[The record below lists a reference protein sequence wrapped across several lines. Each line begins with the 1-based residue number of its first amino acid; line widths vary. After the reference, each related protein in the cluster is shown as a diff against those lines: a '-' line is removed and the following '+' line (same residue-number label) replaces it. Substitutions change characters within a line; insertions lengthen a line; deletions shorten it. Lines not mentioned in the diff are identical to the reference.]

1 MKVTAKIESLIG
13 GMNAAMR
20 PHAIQDFQY
29 ARGVNIDVRGGFA
42 RTRPGFRL
50 LSDGLVS
57 LLPSPDSLFQG
68 AERWTTSAGEHLVSV
83 FAGQVYLTNLGTG
96 ASSFIGPYMT
106 ATAQVFMAQA
116 DQYLVL
122 LDGTNVLVLE
132 WKDGA
137 PTVKKT
143 TMIPETLL
151 DDSWDEEWAG
161 VALAGEIE
169 EYMTANPD
177 KTHSEAV
184 AYVLAQQ
191 DQPTFPAGSIV
202 CYAHGRLHMVSSEM
216 DRRYFL
222 SSDIL
227 LPSEPVSVLRWWE
240 NMYLNSGG
248 GMGLPEE
255 MGEIRAM
262 AVMRQSTTTAS
273 GMGALVVFAQHGVA
287 AFNVFLPRAGAFDI
301 VVSGDVTSAAY
312 VKPKLLTP
320 GWKDQ
325 QISQVLFSGAGTE
338 CPWAV
343 ANVNGDLFYRSQD
356 GWRTLKHTAQAAA
369 GSILGNAP
377 ASAEVQ
383 PFIDYDPVPSTWM
396 SAGVHDHRLFMT
408 CRGQSDRSHPGLVV
422 LNSNALTTLSQ
433 NPAVAFEGLWTGF
446 DVVKIVG
453 TPARLL
459 LVCRDG
465 RIYEQHALR
474 HDLPG
479 TGAVPVECQVM
490 TKQLSYSMNSGG
502 RAVAAEGVL
511 KELDFVDLWCT
522 DVVGTVPVS
531 VYYRP
536 DNHPYW
542 TLMETRV
549 IEAGTVPEER
559 RRLRFTTCPVSSRDK
574 MSRQGSRLTQGET
587 FQFLVV
593 WTGEMTL
600 RRLYTEASVL
610 TEAPPA
616 LTADPACATITLQT
630 GQIVQDDFSYKAL

>member
-1 MKVTAKIESLIG
+1 MKVSAKIEPLMG
-13 GMNAAMR
+13 GMNAATK
-20 PHAIQDFQY
+20 PHVITDMQF

-42 RTRPGFRL
+42 RTRPGFKL
-50 LSDGLVS
+50 LSAGLVP
-57 LLPSPDSLFQG
+57 LLPAESARFQG
-68 AERWTTSAGEHLVSV
+68 AERWTTADGEHLVSV
-83 FAGQVYLTNLGTG
+83 FEGQVFLTNLDTG
-96 ASSFIGPYMT
+96 VSSLIGPYMVPGE
-106 ATAQVFMAQA
+106 QVFMAQA

-122 LDGTNVLVLE
+122 LDGTNVLVLGWSE
-132 WKDGA
+132 GA
-137 PTVKKT
+137 PTIKKT
-143 TMIPETLL
+143 TVVPETLM

-161 VALAGEIE
+161 VALIGQIE
-169 EYMTANPD
+169 TYMAAN
-177 KTHSEAV
+177 TSVTFAEAV
-184 AYVLAQQ
+184 AAVLASQSK
-191 DQPTFPAGSIV
+191 PSFPPGSIV
-202 CYAHGRLHMVSSEM
+202 CYAHGRLHMVSSVME
-216 DRRYFL
+216 RRYFL

-227 LPSEPVSVLRWWE
+227 LPSEPESVLRWWE

-287 AFNVFLPRAGAFDI
+287 AFNVFLPRAGSFDI
-301 VVSGDVTSAAY
+301 VVSGDATNATY

-325 QISQVLFSGAGTE
+325 QISQVLFYGSGTE

-356 GWRTLKHTAQAAA
+356 GWRTLKHTAQAAT
-369 GSILGNAP
+369 GSLIANAP
-377 ASAEVQ
+377 ASSEVQ
-383 PFIDYDPVPSTWM
+383 PFIDYDPVPSQWM

-408 CRGQSDRSHPGLVV
+408 CSGQDDRSHLGLIVY
-422 LNSNALTTLSQ
+422 NSNTLTTLGQ
-433 NPAVAFEGLWTGF
+433 QPAAAFEGLWTGF
-446 DVVKIVG
+446 DVVKLVG
-453 TPARLL
+453 TPSRMLM
-459 LVCRDG
+459 VCSDG

-479 TGAVPVECQVM
+479 AAAVPVECQLM
-490 TKQLSYSMNSGG
+490 TKQLAY
-502 RAVAAEGVL
+502 RAGDKTAEGFM

-522 DVVGTVPVS
+522 DVVGTVSVS

-542 TLMETRV
+542 TLTETRV

-559 RRLRFTTCPVSSRDK
+559 RRFRFTTCPVSSRDK

-587 FQFLVV
+587 FQFLVI

-610 TEAPPA
+610 TEAPPV

>member
-29 ARGVNIDVRGGFA
+29 ARGVNIDVRGASPRG
-42 RTRPGFRL
+42 GFRL
-50 LSDGLVS
+50 LSDGLVP

-68 AERWTTSAGEHLVSV
+68 AERWTTAAGEHLVSV
-83 FAGQVYLTNLGTG
+83 FAGQVYLTNLDTG
-96 ASSFIGPYMT
+96 ASSLVGPYMT

-132 WKDGA
+132 WKDGE
-137 PTVKKT
+137 PTVKNT

-169 EYMTANPD
+169 EYMMANPD

-184 AYVLAQQ
+184 AYVLARQE
-191 DQPTFPAGSIV
+191 QPTFPAGSIV

-227 LPSEPVSVLRWWE
+227 LPSEPESVLRWWE

-301 VVSGDVTSAAY
+301 VVSGDATSASY

-356 GWRTLKHTAQAAA
+356 GWRTLKHCA
-369 GSILGNAP
+369 GRRRVDPRQRP

-383 PFIDYDPVPSTWM
+383 PFIDYDPVPRPDV
-396 SAGVHDHRLFMT
+396 GGHDHRLFMT
-408 CRGQSDRSHPGLVV
+408 ATDSP
-422 LNSNALTTLSQ
+422 T
-433 NPAVAFEGLWTGF
+433 
-446 DVVKIVG
+446 
-453 TPARLL
+453 
-459 LVCRDG
+459 
-465 RIYEQHALR
+465 
-474 HDLPG
+474 
-479 TGAVPVECQVM
+479 
-490 TKQLSYSMNSGG
+490 
-502 RAVAAEGVL
+502 AA
-511 KELDFVDLWCT
+511 T
-522 DVVGTVPVS
+522 
-531 VYYRP
+531 
-536 DNHPYW
+536 
-542 TLMETRV
+542 
-549 IEAGTVPEER
+549 A
-559 RRLRFTTCPVSSRDK
+559 SS
-574 MSRQGSRLTQGET
+574 
-587 FQFLVV
+587 F
-593 WTGEMTL
+593 
-600 RRLYTEASVL
+600 
-610 TEAPPA
+610 
-616 LTADPACATITLQT
+616 
-630 GQIVQDDFSYKAL
+630 